1 MKREKRNVIRGFLC
15 ILLMFTF
22 MMFAQNVKAE
32 KVPTEE
38 EAYNA
43 IMSLQSSFP
52 EGMKWTND
60 NYYKWK
66 GGIYTGGYG
75 CAGFAFRC
83 SDEAFG
89 NLPAREVTN
98 ITIKDVHVGDILRI
112 NGNTHSVVVVE
123 VFEDYVKLCE
133 GNFNS
138 SIHWGRTMS
147 SEEVA
152 ASTYMITRYPEGI
165 FASGHMHQYQV
176 QNATA
181 DNNIAYKECSICH
194 EKKAMTTMDG
204 FKVWWWTGINGSSA
218 VSEEMKEGTSMS
230 VSLKDIYPGNADD
243 TEISLSSSDTSVMT
257 TDGKYFTFVGTGE
270 VTLTIYATH
279 RPSVYITQ
287 KFKVNHCYDGD
298 VSIIPATCEQ
308 SGLMTG
314 NCKYCGPVKE
324 VIPTTGHVYGGYIK
338 PIAATTNSEGRKGYY
353 VCLNCSQKFLDSGLT
368 QAVKDEDLIIPV
380 IKPTETPKPSE
391 TPSAKPS
398 ETPSAKPSETPS
410 ETPSAKPSETPSAKP
425 SETPSAKPSETPS
438 ETPSAKPSET
448 PSAKPSET
456 PSAKPSETPSAKPS
470 ETPSAKPS
478 ETPSA
483 KPSETPSTKPSSG
496 NQSVFKDKKGST
508 YVIISSNKKAVCFK
522 SAKKNIKGTVI
533 VLSKV
538 KISGKNYNVTEISK
552 NAFKDNK
559 KVTKIVLPAGIK
571 KIGANAFSGCEKLK
585 VIEIKSKYLTTK
597 TLDAKAFKGI
607 KRGTVIKVPK
617 SKLKEYKKLFIK
629 KGLSKKVKIK

>member
-230 VSLKDIYPGNADD
+230 VSLKDIYPKNADD

-398 ETPSAKPSETPS
+398 ETPS
-410 ETPSAKPSETPSAKP
+410 
-425 SETPSAKPSETPS
+425 
-438 ETPSAKPSET
+438 
-448 PSAKPSET
+448 
-456 PSAKPSETPSAKPS
+456 
-470 ETPSAKPS
+470 
-478 ETPSA
+478 
-483 KPSETPSTKPSSG
+483 ETPSTKPSSG

>member
-230 VSLKDIYPGNADD
+230 VSLKDIYPKNADD

-398 ETPSAKPSETPS
+398 ETPSTKPSET
-410 ETPSAKPSETPSAKP
+410 
-425 SETPSAKPSETPS
+425 
-438 ETPSAKPSET
+438 
-448 PSAKPSET
+448 
-456 PSAKPSETPSAKPS
+456 
-470 ETPSAKPS
+470 
-478 ETPSA
+478 
-483 KPSETPSTKPSSG
+483 PSETPSTKPSSG

>member
-230 VSLKDIYPGNADD
+230 VSLKDIYPKNADD

-410 ETPSAKPSETPSAKP
+410 A
-425 SETPSAKPSETPS
+425 
-438 ETPSAKPSET
+438 
-448 PSAKPSET
+448 
-456 PSAKPSETPSAKPS
+456 
-470 ETPSAKPS
+470 
-478 ETPSA
+478 
-483 KPSETPSTKPSSG
+483 KPSSG

>member
-230 VSLKDIYPGNADD
+230 VSLKDIYPKNADD

-324 VIPTTGHVYGGYIK
+324 VIPTTGHAYGGYIK
-338 PIAATTNSEGRKGYY
+338 PIAATTNSEGQKGYY

-398 ETPSAKPSETPS
+398 ET
-410 ETPSAKPSETPSAKP
+410 
-425 SETPSAKPSETPS
+425 
-438 ETPSAKPSET
+438 
-448 PSAKPSET
+448 
-456 PSAKPSETPSAKPS
+456 
-470 ETPSAKPS
+470 
-478 ETPSA
+478 
-483 KPSETPSTKPSSG
+483 PSETPSTKPSSG